1 MMALK
6 HIVVVKSRSKAV
18 IFSEIYE
25 CEEIKER
32 VSETSLVVVSNIN
45 DCLFLS

>member
-18 IFSEIYE
+18 GFWKICTFEK
-25 CEEIKER
+25 IKER
-32 VSETSLVVVSNIN
+32 VFETSVVVVSNI
-45 DCLFLS
+45 DD